1 MSQVREK
8 AEKKVT
14 NLTATPITEGFL
26 CNVADI
32 RNLSSTPYLGLMTLS
47 LQMHAKG
54 IQKQSAPE
62 NDAIREFV
70 A

>member
-1 MSQVREK
+1 VGEK

-14 NLTATPITEGFL
+14 NLTAIPITEGFFYL

-47 LQMHAKG
+47 LQTACKG
-54 IQKQSAPE
+54 NQKQSGPE